1 MTISFTTV
9 NTKLQQLKEDDS
21 DLSDSEEEDESSHF
35 HIYDNSGFQLSQ
47 LNEEF
52 EPHIS
57 NIFNHSSAHNVGI
70 NTKIDLHEVIILDIK
85 STMNLLCNQS
95 LVDKTT
101 KLKNRIRLNSKSG
114 TMKVQ

>member
-57 NIFNHSSAHNVGI
+57 NLFNHSSGR
-70 NTKIDLHEVIILDIK
+70 
-85 STMNLLCNQS
+85 MYQS
-95 LVDKTT
+95 LKLEGQISKVGWTLRDK
-101 KLKNRIRLNSKSG
+101 
-114 TMKVQ
+114 